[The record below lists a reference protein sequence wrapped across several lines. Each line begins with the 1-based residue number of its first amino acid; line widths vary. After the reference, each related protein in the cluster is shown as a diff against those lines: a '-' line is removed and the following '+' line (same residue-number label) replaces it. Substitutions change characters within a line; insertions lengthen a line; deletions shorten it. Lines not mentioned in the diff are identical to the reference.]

1 MAKTSP
7 SAIQLEKGVA
17 EYHQKQSNLKQLDGV
32 LPMRAIVSGPSGSGK
47 GRTMSSMILHQF
59 RGCFA
64 RCYIISP
71 TAGEPP
77 LDETWQ
83 PCLDYIRTFTPE
95 DEDISWNTWSEEKLE
110 KVLQAQEE
118 RVRSA
123 KAEGKEIPGILII
136 IDDYADR
143 ADIVKRPDNVVT
155 RLFFSGRHIFCSTW
169 LSVQRVRSLSMPIR
183 LNATA
188 LLIFKCRNHKE
199 YLIFEE
205 ELSALVDKKTFR
217 SLYDAATEEAHSFLL
232 VLPNRPLAR
241 TFYIRFEHGIS
252 FSRDSSSII
261 SSKSDI

>member
-1 MAKTSP
+1 MAKTPS

-17 EYHQKQSNLKQLDGV
+17 EYHQRQSQLKHLDGV
-32 LPMRAIVSGPSGSGK
+32 LPMRTILSGPSGAGK

-59 RGCFA
+59 RDCFH
-64 RCYIISP
+64 RVYIISP
-71 TAGEPP
+71 TSGEPP

-95 DEDISWNTWSEEKLE
+95 EEEISWNTWSEEKLQ
-110 KVLQAQEE
+110 KVLTAQEE
-118 RVRSA
+118 RVRKA
-123 KAEGKEIPGILII
+123 KADGQKEVPGILIV

-143 ADIVKRPDNVVT
+143 ADIVKRPDNIVT

-188 LLIFKCRNHKE
+188 LLIFKCRNLKE
-199 YLIFEE
+199 YMVFEE

-217 SLYDAATEEAHSFLL
+217 KLYEAATEDAHSFLL
-232 VLPNRPLAR
+232 VLPNRPLDR
-241 TFYIRFEHGIS
+241 TFYIRFEHGVS
-252 FSRDSSSII
+252 FSAPG
-261 SSKSDI
+261 